1 MTDFWKDDPEMADR
15 LEAVG
20 ALIEK
25 TVTSRDFPLD
35 EQVGALADSNG
46 KMLRPALLLIGAGFG
61 RRADESQ
68 LLSLA
73 AAVEI
78 LHVSTLIHDDVIDD
92 AVLRRGR
99 PALHTTLGVKEAVL
113 AGDWLFSRAFL
124 LSASS
129 SAPGNARALA
139 RVIAAIC
146 ASEISQDL
154 DKWKYSTSVRSYLR
168 KISGKTAALFS
179 LSLQT
184 GAQESKAPREVIQSV
199 RRCGY
204 DIGMAFQIMDDVLD
218 FESSEGVMR
227 KPVGKDIAEG
237 LCTLPLIHALRR
249 DEVGMRSLLSELRL
263 SPIAQHAAQG
273 ASVLEA
279 RCDVSSEAVARVIA
293 RSVELG
299 GVEESKKEV
308 ERFTARARREI
319 ARLPRSASR
328 ARLESLAERLLNRQY

>member
-1 MTDFWKDDPEMADR
+1 MTDFWKDDPALGGR
-15 LEAVG
+15 LKAV
-20 ALIEK
+20 AERMK
-25 TVTSRDFPLD
+25 QAVSVDDFPL
-35 EQVGALADSNG
+35 EEAVSGLVDSNG
-46 KMLRPALLLIGAGFG
+46 KMLRPALLLIGSGFG
-61 RRADESQ
+61 RKADEER

-92 AVLRRGR
+92 AVLRRGQ
-99 PALHTTLGVKEAVL
+99 PTLHTSFGVKEAVL
-113 AGDWLFSRAFL
+113 AGDWLFTRCFL
-124 LSASS
+124 LSAASS
-129 SAPGNARALA
+129 DPENTKILA

-146 ASEISQDL
+146 SAEISQDL
-154 DKWKYSTSVRSYLR
+154 DKWKYTGSVRSYLR

-179 LSLQT
+179 LALQT
-184 GAQESKAPREVIQSV
+184 GAQEAKAPREVTQRL

-249 DEVGMRSLLSELRL
+249 DEAGMLSLLAEIRPSEK
-263 SPIAQHAAQG
+263 AVDQAAVDR
-273 ASVLEA
+273 VL
-279 RCDVSSEAVARVIA
+279 A
-293 RSVELG
+293 RSIELG

-308 ERFTARARREI
+308 ERFTERARREM
-319 ARLPRSASR
+319 ALLPRCESR
-328 ARLESLAERLLNRQY
+328 ERLARLAERLLNRQY